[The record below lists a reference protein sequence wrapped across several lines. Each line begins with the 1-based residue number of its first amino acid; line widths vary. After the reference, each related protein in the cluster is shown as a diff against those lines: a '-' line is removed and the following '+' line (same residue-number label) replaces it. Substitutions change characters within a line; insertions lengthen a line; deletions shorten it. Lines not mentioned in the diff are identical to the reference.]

1 MSAKMNAKINAKT
14 NTTKFMKSDL
24 RAVLC
29 SRRQNWLVVL
39 LAWAILAVTTAT
51 APPLFAAGQAGTG
64 QLDAPPAGDP
74 PPSLTISPGVIMVQ
88 AQPGQST
95 TQDVSI
101 SNLTPVEFR
110 FDLEAMD
117 VAVRDGK
124 RVFVPAGEM
133 PGSIARTA
141 VFSPAYV
148 VVQPGSS
155 ATVQVTVTIPENPAM
170 RAIVAV
176 FRSNTKV
183 QARNGFAMT
192 ASLGAL
198 MTFNLSKT
206 LQIEGSALHFDG
218 ASQGNQLVV
227 SEWVTNTGNEPVIP
241 KGVVAILNSTG
252 KLVGKVPVE
261 AMRLLPGERLEFK
274 AEYPS
279 TLQSGNYRA
288 LMTLEHDGTVLTT
301 SSEFEIQ

>member
-1 MSAKMNAKINAKT
+1 MKT
-14 NTTKFMKSDL
+14 NNTNFVTSHL
-24 RAVLC
+24 RAVLD
-29 SRRQNWLVVL
+29 SIRQNWPVVL
-39 LAWAILAVTTAT
+39 LTVASLAVTMA
-51 APPLFAAGQAGTG
+51 AARPLFAAGKAGTG
-64 QLDAPPAGDP
+64 QPGQQLDAPPAEP
-74 PPSLTISPGVIMVQ
+74 APSLTISPGVIMVQ
-88 AQPGQST
+88 AQPGQGT
-95 TQDVSI
+95 TQDISI
-101 SNLTPVEFR
+101 SNLTPVEFK

-141 VFSPAYV
+141 VFSPPSV
-148 VVQPGSS
+148 VVPPGSS

-183 QARNGFAMT
+183 QSPNGFAMT

-198 MTFNLSKT
+198 MTFTLSKT
-206 LQIEGSALHFDG
+206 LQIEGSALRFDG
-218 ASQGNQLVV
+218 LSQGNNLAV

-252 KLVGKVPVE
+252 GLVGKVPVD

-279 TLQSGNYRA
+279 TLQSGKYRA

-301 SSEFEIQ
+301 SSAFEIP

>member
-1 MSAKMNAKINAKT
+1 MDTT
-14 NTTKFMKSDL
+14 NLMKPPI
-24 RAVLC
+24 RAVLF
-29 SRRQNWLVVL
+29 SIRQNWLVVL
-39 LAWAILAVTTAT
+39 LALAILPLATAT
-51 APPLFAAGQAGTG
+51 AHPVFAATG
-64 QLDAPPAGDP
+64 QFDGPPAEAP

-88 AQPGQST
+88 AQPAQST

-101 SNLTPVEFR
+101 SNLTRVEFR

-141 VFSPAYV
+141 VFSPSSFI
-148 VVQPGSS
+148 VQPGSS
-155 ATVQVTVTIPENPAM
+155 ATVHVTVTIPENPAT
-170 RAIVAV
+170 RAIVAI

-198 MTFNLSKT
+198 MTFTLSKT
-206 LQIEGSALHFDG
+206 LQIESSALHFDG
-218 ASQGNQLVV
+218 ASEGNDLII
-227 SEWVTNTGNEPVIP
+227 SEWVTNTGNEPVVA
-241 KGVVAILNSTG
+241 KGVVAILSSTG
-252 KLVGKVPVE
+252 RLVGKVPVE
-261 AMRLLPGERLEFK
+261 AMRLLPAERLQFK

-279 TLQSGNYRA
+279 TLKSGKYRA
-288 LMTLEHDGTVLTT
+288 LMTLEHDGTLLTT
-301 SSEFEIQ
+301 SSDFEIQ

>member
-1 MSAKMNAKINAKT
+1 MKT
-14 NTTKFMKSDL
+14 NNTNFTTSHL
-24 RAVLC
+24 RAALA
-29 SRRQNWLVVL
+29 SIRQTWLVVL
-39 LAWAILAVTTAT
+39 LAVAALAVT
-51 APPLFAAGQAGTG
+51 APAAPALFAAGQAGAG
-64 QLDAPPAGDP
+64 QPGQQLDAPPAEP
-74 PPSLTISPGVIMVQ
+74 APSLTISPGVIMVQ
-88 AQPGQST
+88 AQPGQGT
-95 TQDVSI
+95 TQDISI
-101 SNLTPVEFR
+101 SNLTPVEFT
-110 FDLEAMD
+110 FELQAMD

-141 VFSPAYV
+141 VFSPSSV
-148 VVQPGSS
+148 VVPPGSS

-183 QARNGFAMT
+183 QEPNVFAMT

-206 LQIEGSALHFDG
+206 LQIEGSPLHFDG
-218 ASQGNQLVV
+218 LSQGNNLVV

-252 KLVGKVPVE
+252 GLVGKVPVE

-279 TLQSGNYRA
+279 TLHSGKYRA

-301 SSEFEIQ
+301 SSAFEIP

>member
-1 MSAKMNAKINAKT
+1 
-14 NTTKFMKSDL
+14 
-24 RAVLC
+24 
-29 SRRQNWLVVL
+29 
-39 LAWAILAVTTAT
+39 
-51 APPLFAAGQAGTG
+51 
-64 QLDAPPAGDP
+64 
-74 PPSLTISPGVIMVQ
+74 MVQ

-141 VFSPAYV
+141 VFSPPSV

-155 ATVQVTVTIPENPAM
+155 ATVHVTVTIPENPAM

-206 LQIEGSALHFDG
+206 LQIESSALHFDG

-279 TLQSGNYRA
+279 TLQSGKYRA

>member
-1 MSAKMNAKINAKT
+1 MNKT
-14 NTTKFMKSDL
+14 NLMKSHV
-24 RAVLC
+24 RAVPC
-29 SRRQNWLVVL
+29 SIRQNR
-39 LAWAILAVTTAT
+39 LAVILAGAILAVTTAT
-51 APPLFAAGQAGTG
+51 ATPLLAAGQAGPG

-88 AQPGQST
+88 AQPGQGT
-95 TQDVSI
+95 TQNVSI

-141 VFSPAYV
+141 VFSPPSV
-148 VVQPGSS
+148 IVPPGGS

-198 MTFNLSKT
+198 MTFTLSNT
-206 LQIEGSALHFDG
+206 LQIESSPLQFDG
-218 ASQGNQLVV
+218 TSQGNNLAV
-227 SEWVTNTGNEPVIP
+227 SEWVTNTGKEPVIP
-241 KGVVAILNSTG
+241 QGVVAILNSTG

-279 TLQSGNYRA
+279 TLQSGKYRA

>member
-1 MSAKMNAKINAKT
+1 
-14 NTTKFMKSDL
+14 
-24 RAVLC
+24 
-29 SRRQNWLVVL
+29 
-39 LAWAILAVTTAT
+39 
-51 APPLFAAGQAGTG
+51 
-64 QLDAPPAGDP
+64 
-74 PPSLTISPGVIMVQ
+74 MVQ
-88 AQPGQST
+88 AQPGQGT
-95 TQDVSI
+95 TQDISI
-101 SNLTPVEFR
+101 SNLTPVEFK

-141 VFSPAYV
+141 VFSPPSV
-148 VVQPGSS
+148 VVPPGTS

-176 FRSNTKV
+176 FRSSTKV
-183 QARNGFAMT
+183 QAPNGFAMT

-198 MTFNLSKT
+198 MTFTLSKT

-218 ASQGNQLVV
+218 LSQGNNLAV

-241 KGVVAILNSTG
+241 NGVVAILNSTG

-279 TLQSGNYRA
+279 ALQSGKYRA

-301 SSEFEIQ
+301 SSAFEIP

>member
-1 MSAKMNAKINAKT
+1 MNKT
-14 NTTKFMKSDL
+14 NFMKSQV
-24 RAVLC
+24 RAALC
-29 SRRQNWLVVL
+29 SLRQSWPGVL
-39 LAWAILAVTTAT
+39 LALAILAVTTAT
-51 APPLFAAGQAGTG
+51 APPLFAAGQAGAGQPG
-64 QLDAPPAGDP
+64 QLDAPPAGEP
-74 PPSLTISPGVIMVQ
+74 APSLTISPGVIMVE
-88 AQPGQST
+88 AQPGQGT
-95 TQDVSI
+95 TQNVSI

-141 VFSPAYV
+141 VFSPSSV
-148 VVQPGSS
+148 TVPPGGS
-155 ATVQVTVTIPENPAM
+155 ATVQVTVTIPENPTM

-183 QARNGFAMT
+183 QSRNGFAMT

-198 MTFNLSKT
+198 MTFTLSKT
-206 LQIEGSALHFDG
+206 LQIESSALHFDG
-218 ASQGNQLVV
+218 ASPGNNLVV

-252 KLVGKVPVE
+252 KLVGKAPVE
-261 AMRLLPGERLEFK
+261 SMRLLPGERLQFK

-279 TLQSGNYRA
+279 TLQSGKYRA

-301 SSEFEIQ
+301 SSAFEIP